1 MVDPHRKGA
10 LRPSRMVV
18 GATPSFEVEGP
29 FRLRSLKKE
38 LLIGGFRLSS
48 SHRFV
53 GGDEGPG
60 LPIWLVPA
68 GARLYRR
75 RCSQVDFVTIIN
87 IRSDQSQCSSSPG
100 SPHHACAARPQD
112 ESWQARSAAAYTFH
126 RRTGQAVMARS
137 LAHQLPAEQGRTQAM
152 ALLGNPNDDPE
163 PAKTQVLPGPP
174 GSKLGTTGANQPHV
188 RPPAS
193 WLFSRLARAP
203 MLDHTR
209 LGSGIARRTG
219 WTRLPATHAHHLA
232 ICAADFLPVTPNELS
247 QGDEMPFTGSSSVL
261 IAYVAKQC
269 QQQSSNRAVERW
281 YQLDWQHPSSWAIEQ
296 DRACF
301 RRESGLRSLYDL
313 RRKQR

>member
-1 MVDPHRKGA
+1 VVDPHRKGA

-203 MLDHTR
+203 HARPYEVRLRDSQKDRLDWTSSDPRAPPRNMCCRLSAGHTKRTITRRRNATYR
-209 LGSGIARRTG
+209 LIIGPH
-219 WTRLPATHAHHLA
+219 RL
-232 ICAADFLPVTPNELS
+232 CR
-247 QGDEMPFTGSSSVL
+247 Q
-261 IAYVAKQC
+261 QC
-269 QQQSSNRAVERW
+269 QQQSSNRTVERW

-301 RRESGLRSLYDL
+301 RRESGLWSLYGL